1 MNLKNKNILI
11 TGGTGSFG
19 KNFLDYVLNK
29 HKPKKLIVYSR
40 DELKQFELKKKYAKN
55 KSLRFFLGDVRDLPR
70 LSQACD
76 GVDILIHAAALKQ
89 VPTAEYNPFEFI
101 KTNIHGAQNVIDAA
115 INNKIKKV
123 LTLSTDKAVAP
134 INLYGAT
141 KVASDKFFIAANNTL
156 GNKDISFSVVR
167 YGNVVNSRGSL
178 FPELKNKI
186 NTFNLTNKEMTR
198 FFITLEDS
206 VKFVINC
213 IDLMKGGEIFIPK
226 INSFKIIDL
235 IKSRYDERSG
245 IEFKVIDQT
254 LAFRTRADIAA
265 HLSLERPVQKPLSR
279 AALEVLAIIAYHQP
293 ITRSEIE
300 EIRGISLSRGT
311 IDILLEL
318 EWIRPRG
325 RRRTP
330 GRPLT
335 WGTSTAFL
343 DHFGLSSVSELP
355 GMEDLKSAGLL
366 RKGAVIGGLGETSVM
381 AEDEADSLNED
392 ELEEEVLA
400 HDVDFLDEEE
410 A

>member
-1 MNLKNKNILI
+1 MN
-11 TGGTGSFG
+11 
-19 KNFLDYVLNK
+19 
-29 HKPKKLIVYSR
+29 
-40 DELKQFELKKKYAKN
+40 
-55 KSLRFFLGDVRDLPR
+55 
-70 LSQACD
+70 
-76 GVDILIHAAALKQ
+76 
-89 VPTAEYNPFEFI
+89 TATQQPP
-101 KTNIHGAQNVIDAA
+101 IDAG
-115 INNKIKKV
+115 
-123 LTLSTDKAVAP
+123 LSLAERARIIEALVFASAEPVAFK
-134 INLYGAT
+134 NLSPYLNEET
-141 KVASDKFFIAANNTL
+141 E
-156 GNKDISFSVVR
+156 
-167 YGNVVNSRGSL
+167 L
-178 FPELKNKI
+178 FQ
-186 NTFNLTNKEMTR
+186 
-198 FFITLEDS
+198 
-206 VKFVINC
+206 
-213 IDLMKGGEIFIPK
+213 
-226 INSFKIIDL
+226 IIDL

-245 IEFKVIDQT
+245 IEFKVIDQK

-366 RKGAVIGGLGETSVM
+366 RKGAVIGGLDETSVM
-381 AEDEADSLNED
+381 AEDDADSLSED
-392 ELEEEVLA
+392 ELEDEVEV
-400 HDVDFLDEEE
+400 HDVDFFDEEE
-410 A
+410 G